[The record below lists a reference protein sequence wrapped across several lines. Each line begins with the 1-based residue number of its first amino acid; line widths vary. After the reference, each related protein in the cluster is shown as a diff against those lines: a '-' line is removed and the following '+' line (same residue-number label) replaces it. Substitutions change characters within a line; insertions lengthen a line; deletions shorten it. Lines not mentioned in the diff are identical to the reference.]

1 MRLPITGQILRVE
14 FRICLKRNP
23 SSPSYFKP
31 PLEMRT
37 ITAGEKIE
45 IGDVNINVLY
55 QKHGLTD
62 SLGFIFNG
70 VCGYS
75 TDLNDMPEE
84 SFSALAG
91 VPLWIVE
98 TLREQPH
105 QAHAHYDLT
114 FSWIDRVKPQQAV
127 LTHLGLEADYQKL
140 KSICPD
146 RVEPG
151 YDGMRFEL
159 EF

>member
-1 MRLPITGQILRVE
+1 MTGSLTA
-14 FRICLKRNP
+14 
-23 SSPSYFKP
+23 
-31 PLEMRT
+31 LEDG
-37 ITAGEKIE
+37 AKIE
-45 IGDVNINVLY
+45 IGDVNINVLD
-55 QKHGLTD
+55 QKHGLTN

-75 TDLNDMPEE
+75 TDLNDMPED

-114 FSWIDRVKPQQAV
+114 FSWIARVKPEQAV